1 MSEQTIHEQIVQA
14 YNSYIAE
21 SSTFEDKSVKAAA
34 ARARKALGDIGK
46 LSKSRRAEIQDRKNS
61 M

>member
-21 SSTFEDKSVKAAA
+21 SSTFEDKSVKVT
-34 ARARKALGDIGK
+34 
-46 LSKSRRAEIQDRKNS
+46 
-61 M
+61 